1 MLAYLKGDIVEQLFS
16 PKLMLKL
23 YACKYAI
30 DFNTIFIS
38 NCLLS

>member
-1 MLAYLKGDIVEQLFS
+1 MLAYLKGDIVEQLFFAEADA
-16 PKLMLKL
+16 KL

>member
-1 MLAYLKGDIVEQLFS
+1 MLAYLKGYVVKQLFS
-16 PKLMLKL
+16 PKLILKL

-38 NCLLS
+38 N